1 MPEMYILYIDVYCK
15 HCKLVAYGRP
25 LEWKAMDCHGP
36 MILPRPRLRFLLTS
50 LLLPRLEQSSEARIV
65 HVSAKAHESFTQ
77 RTRQV
82 ASHSESD
89 KQVSSFEAS
98 VLTFSLLL
106 IPVFEE
112 SCFLSFATSAT
123 EVWKHQYRGA
133 DFQVK
138 ASTTLNVSHAR
149 IWGPGKCWIWIF
161 QKGLVRFLSE
171 SSVVAFQ
178 APRTRGKC
186 ECWGTLVAP
195 TPILS

>member
-1 MPEMYILYIDVYCK
+1 
-15 HCKLVAYGRP
+15 
-25 LEWKAMDCHGP
+25 MDQWFCHGHG
-36 MILPRPRLRFLLTS
+36 LRFLLTS

-77 RTRQV
+77 RTRRV

-106 IPVFEE
+106 IPVFKV

-123 EVWKHQYRGA
+123 EVGKHQYRGA

-138 ASTTLNVSHAR
+138 ASTTLNVFTR
-149 IWGPGKCWIWIF
+149 QDLRTRKVLDLDFPKRPGQIPVGILASCLK
-161 QKGLVRFLSE
+161 K
-171 SSVVAFQ
+171 
-178 APRTRGKC
+178 APRTQGKC
-186 ECWGTLVAP
+186 EWWGTLVAP